1 MIKKKVDF
9 IKFMVM
15 IISNFIIKFHIY
27 KNIIFSLYYNS
38 TRNIIQEINNCELSI
53 ISDLKYI
60 NNLLNN
66 LKNLKIIYYMHAS
79 SFDWI
84 YYNYSSLFHK
94 VISLLIL
101 TFHFEFK
108 E

>member
-60 NNLLNN
+60 NNLLNLVN
-66 LKNLKIIYYMHAS
+66 IKIFNDIKHS
-79 SFDWI
+79 LIIFLIFD
-84 YYNYSSLFHK
+84 
-94 VISLLIL
+94 LID
-101 TFHFEFK
+101 EK
-108 E
+108 